1 MRKLTVGILI
11 FLAVL
16 IGGAARADEKDKHG
30 DSQTTHSFQLAVTS
44 SITSDMQGV
53 KHVADTETTLCYT
66 LRRKGREATLTFDEI
81 RLKAKGDGRELQ
93 DDAVSRAKYKEKS
106 QGKTREI
113 ALEDAPDELKKMLQD
128 SFGVPVC
135 KLLLDEHG
143 KELKRT
149 VVARPGAKFLIE
161 GGQIANGRLFHPPFL
176 PDRDK
181 WQETRE
187 VSMGGPNVYARG
199 VLTYEKKATKTGRTT
214 VKVSGTLTNDRAK
227 PEGLPFA
234 YKNARYEVSGEQ
246 TYDAARQEWV
256 AGNLLF
262 QLSFQVETE
271 GRPVKTVKGTMRLK
285 LELLPASP
293 SVHEKPASLAE
304 DLASARK
311 GFVTKLRVRG
321 PAPQHYQN
329 RKAPPGVNEVEYTSG
344 HLTLKGWLSADAGDG
359 KKRPAVVF
367 LHGGW
372 AFDSSDW
379 KDAEPFAKAGF
390 VLFMPMLRGE
400 NGNPG
405 NYESFFGEVD
415 DAIAA
420 GRFVASLPNVDGK
433 NVFVAG
439 HSVGGVLTCLV
450 AMLPSP
456 YKAAAA
462 LDGWVEIESWAA
474 GSPDAQVPYDR
485 NDRQEVR
492 VRNPMAFVAS
502 IRCPLRLYAGDAARQ
517 VNAQLAAKAKQ
528 AGKDCELVVV
538 RGGHQA
544 MVTPAVQQA
553 IAWFRQ
559 QSAK

>member
-1 MRKLTVGILI
+1 M
-11 FLAVL
+11 AV
-16 IGGAARADEKDKHG
+16 
-30 DSQTTHSFQLAVTS
+30 V
-44 SITSDMQGV
+44 
-53 KHVADTETTLCYT
+53 
-66 LRRKGREATLTFDEI
+66 
-81 RLKAKGDGRELQ
+81 
-93 DDAVSRAKYKEKS
+93 
-106 QGKTREI
+106 
-113 ALEDAPDELKKMLQD
+113 
-128 SFGVPVC
+128 
-135 KLLLDEHG
+135 
-143 KELKRT
+143 
-149 VVARPGAKFLIE
+149 FLI
-161 GGQIANGRLFHPPFL
+161 
-176 PDRDK
+176 
-181 WQETRE
+181 
-187 VSMGGPNVYARG
+187 ARG
-199 VLTYEKKATKTGRTT
+199 RG
-214 VKVSGTLTNDRAK
+214 SI
-227 PEGLPFA
+227 P
-234 YKNARYEVSGEQ
+234 
-246 TYDAARQEWV
+246 AA
-256 AGNLLF
+256 
-262 QLSFQVETE
+262 
-271 GRPVKTVKGTMRLK
+271 
-285 LELLPASP
+285 ASP

-329 RKAPPGVNEVEYTSG
+329 RKALSGVNEVEYTSG
-344 HLTLKGWLSADAGDG
+344 NLTLKGWLSADAGDG

-405 NYESFFGEVD
+405 NYESFLGEVD

-450 AMLPSP
+450 TMFPSP

-462 LDGWVEIESWAA
+462 LDGWVDMESWAA
-474 GSPDAQVPYDR
+474 GSPDAHVPYDR

-517 VNAQLAAKAKQ
+517 VNTQLAAKAKQ
-528 AGKDCELVVV
+528 AGKDFELVVV
-538 RGGHQA
+538 RGSHQA
-544 MVTPAVQQA
+544 MVAPAVQQA